1 MSDGDDRHAFFNWMS
16 TTKLEIKMGFITK
29 WTCVAIVIH
38 SVVTDRSTQ
47 HGTDLGASRRRID
60 RISWTCFAS
69 CSILISFG
77 FVRETRPDGV

>member
-1 MSDGDDRHAFFNWMS
+1 MSDGDDGYAFFNRMS

-29 WTCVAIVIH
+29 WACVAIVIH

-47 HGTDLGASRRRID
+47 HGTDLGASRRRD
-60 RISWTCFAS
+60 RPYFVDMFCELFDND
-69 CSILISFG
+69 LLG